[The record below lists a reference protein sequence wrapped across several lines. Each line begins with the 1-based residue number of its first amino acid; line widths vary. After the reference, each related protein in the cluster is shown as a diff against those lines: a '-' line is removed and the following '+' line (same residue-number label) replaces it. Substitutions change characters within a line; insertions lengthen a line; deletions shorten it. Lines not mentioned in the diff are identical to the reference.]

1 MTINQELLEKLF
13 EEAKV
18 NPRLRTNLDL
28 RTSAEDGSQRMLNAM
43 LPGTEVAI
51 HRHPMSNENVILIK
65 GRLDEVL
72 YEEVASSEGKVT
84 LKEVER
90 IHLCPEEG
98 AYGCQV
104 PKGVWHT
111 VEVLEPSVIYEGKDG
126 KYGEDGSE
134 TFASMLDGRGKK
146 DDVVTRLR
154 EFMEDE
160 ARSGS
165 MDFGCITPL
174 YIYRMWGGSVAM
186 EEIEAGLQELRRGNF
201 F

>member
-1 MTINQELLEKLF
+1 MTINQELIDKLF
-13 EEAKV
+13 DEAKV

-28 RTSAEDGSQRMLNAM
+28 RTSSEDNSQRMLNAL
-43 LPGTEVAI
+43 LPGTVVAI

-72 YEEVASSEGKVT
+72 YEEVTFEGGQIV
-84 LKEVER
+84 LKESER

-134 TFASMLDGRGKK
+134 TFVSM
-146 DDVVTRLR
+146 
-154 EFMEDE
+154 
-160 ARSGS
+160 
-165 MDFGCITPL
+165 
-174 YIYRMWGGSVAM
+174 
-186 EEIEAGLQELRRGNF
+186 
-201 F
+201 